1 MLDVVVEKIDD
12 LDSLKKITI
21 WKINRDKCSFN
32 KKAELE
38 PNYACE
44 HSAIK
49 SVFYSYCLLF
59 LWILIKLWKQENCE
73 VHTYFQKAYS
83 TKPQLMT
90 TLIDCNSDYS
100 HSRIILRVNRFTRN
114 EVLVSKVWYKCM
126 KQFGRGPDRKQF
138 RLDSNNDFFHA
149 TPKAKPTFPLLK

>member
-1 MLDVVVEKIDD
+1 MVWKKCNKI
-12 LDSLKKITI
+12 LANFYISIAKKGVGCCCWKDRWPRFAERITI

-73 VHTYFQKAYS
+73 VHTYFQKTNS

-90 TLIDCNSDYS
+90 ILIDCNSDYS

-114 EVLVSKVWYKCM
+114 FKVSASK
-126 KQFGRGPDRKQF
+126 GRE
-138 RLDSNNDFFHA
+138 
-149 TPKAKPTFPLLK
+149 TIW